1 MALAIVA
8 TFLGLLALAWSADK
22 FVSGASAI
30 ASYLGMA
37 PLLVGMIVVGFGT
50 SAPELVVSGFAAAGG
65 NPEIALGN
73 ALGSNIANIGL
84 ILGVTAI
91 LLPVAVHRGVLRR
104 ELPLLLVIT
113 LVLAAT
119 MLDGETSRIDA
130 VVLLLV
136 LGAQLMW
143 SIRAGRRAQRAAVA
157 DPLEVEVEEREL
169 TTGLSRRAAW
179 AWTLGGIALLVV
191 SSRLLVWGA
200 VGIAERLGWSDL
212 VIGLT
217 VVAIGTSAPELA
229 AAVVSAR
236 RGETELVLGN
246 VIGSN
251 IFNTLAVVG
260 VAGLIA
266 PAVNEPQA
274 LTRDVPVLLAM
285 TAALVLMGYHRTRT
299 GRINRVEGAVLLAA
313 WLGYTAFLLATAG

>member
-104 ELPLLLVIT
+104 ELPLLLAIT